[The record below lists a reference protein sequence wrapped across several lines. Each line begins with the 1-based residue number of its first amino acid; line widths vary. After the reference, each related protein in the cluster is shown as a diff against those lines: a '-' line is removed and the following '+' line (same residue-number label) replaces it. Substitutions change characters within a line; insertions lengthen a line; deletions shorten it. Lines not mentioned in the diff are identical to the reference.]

1 MRFLNRFFKRTKKEE
16 NIYPSRTLNLQYEI
30 YAANANRFAEQFKEA
45 VKKLE
50 NLELDYSVKSI
61 ELVNSFLEKFRKE
74 GLAVNDFAE
83 TIFLAGCYVG
93 EVFVKN
99 KKGTWIDAK
108 DFAQHF
114 PPGFS
119 PTSILLKVGESK
131 FADPIVKA
139 YKRFSL
145 GEAESLTY
153 FYEVFAKDAN

>member
-1 MRFLNRFFKRTKKEE
+1 MHFISRYFKRTRKEE
-16 NIYPSRTLNLQYEI
+16 NIYPSRVLNLQYEI
-30 YAANANRFAEQFKEA
+30 YAVNAYRFAEQFKEA
-45 VKKLE
+45 VKKIE

-61 ELVNSFLEKFRKE
+61 ELVDSFLEKFKKE
-74 GLAVNDFAE
+74 GLKVNDFAE

-99 KKGTWIDAK
+99 EKGTWIDAR
-108 DFAQHF
+108 DFVQHF

-145 GEAESLTY
+145 GESENLTY
-153 FYEVFAKDAN
+153 FYDVFSKDTN